1 MFVSLHVLTACLSPP
16 ARTRT
21 NDCFPTACFFLPVF
35 FSFLSTSTDFR
46 APFSYHFFF
55 TTLQLKYT
63 VTPRP
68 LLFIPVY
75 CFLTIYN
82 TAQHRLTIQ
91 FNQLILAIHRFD
103 FFLGGERS
111 YCFHFQLWQL
121 FFFLLFFTFRVVMG
135 SVAWWLSGPL
145 PGGSSLHFTL
155 NSCLYPFFNSI
166 WGLVGPLIR
175 GK

>member
-1 MFVSLHVLTACLSPP
+1 MIVFRQHV
-16 ARTRT
+16 
-21 NDCFPTACFFLPVF
+21 FFFL
-35 FSFLSTSTDFR
+35 FSSLFLLLQRISGPHSPTT
-46 APFSYHFFF
+46 FFF

-68 LLFIPVY
+68 LLFILVY

-103 FFLGGERS
+103 FFLGGKV
-111 YCFHFQLWQL
+111 LL
-121 FFFLLFFTFRVVMG
+121 FSLSTLAIVFFLLFTFRVVMG

-145 PGGSSLHFTL
+145 PGGSSLHFTF

-166 WGLVGPLIR
+166 WGLVGRLIR

>member
-21 NDCFPTACFFLPVF
+21 NDCFPTACFFLLVF

-103 FFLGGERS
+103 FFLGVKVLLFS
-111 YCFHFQLWQL
+111 FSTLAIVFFS
-121 FFFLLFFTFRVVMG
+121 FFFLP
-135 SVAWWLSGPL
+135 SVWLWVL
-145 PGGSSLHFTL
+145 
-155 NSCLYPFFNSI
+155 
-166 WGLVGPLIR
+166 
-175 GK
+175 